1 MNPPAKRDR
10 LIDAAAELFH
20 KRGMASTSLAD
31 IAKHADI
38 PIGNVYYYFKTKD
51 ELALAA
57 LEKRQAVLANSYSS
71 LDANMSD
78 PRERLI
84 AATRYFDSVR
94 DDYAQFGCPVGKVI
108 CDSNDDKDP
117 VARAAA
123 KVLRQFIE
131 WAQRQFQQ
139 LGYDEACAQRYAT
152 SLLAGIEGAAIM
164 AKAFADPQILSNEVA
179 RLVEWLNAVP
189 NKRAFLGKIALK
201 APEPT

>member
-38 PIGNVYYYFKTKD
+38 PIGNVYYYFKTKN

-71 LDANMSD
+71 LDTNMSD

-84 AATRYFDSVR
+84 AATHYFDTVR
-94 DDYAQFGCPVGKVI
+94 DDYARFGCPVGKVI

-117 VARAAA
+117 VAKAAA
-123 KVLRQFIE
+123 KVLLQFIE

-139 LGYDEACAQRYAT
+139 LGYDEVSAQRYAT

-164 AKAFADPQILSNEVA
+164 AKAFANPQILSNEVA

-201 APEPT
+201 APEPA